1 MLKINTS
8 YFYNEFQSDMNK
20 LNKLLTEMAN
30 TITTDIPDDFEFV
43 HQLYIAEENRINA
56 IEQWQLLNRK
66 VNDVMT
72 KYENAEK
79 QARGYMLDNESL
91 LIDSDIT
98 AQEKQETMQNTLD
111 EKRKLKLNAYLY
123 ALLSKSPKVL
133 KELAQN
139 ITSNDIGI
147 AKQIIDEDLSSRD
160 KMLYGVFYNKINHWC
175 KTDDVKNTG
184 VAGMYKN
191 KDNIYTVYAQG
202 KNDLWADIP
211 YSQKNYEKSA
221 CGATSVATI
230 ASNVDPD
237 ITPIDAGQKI
247 YKNAGEEFGTNVMNG
262 SVTSY
267 ENVKKTLDDYGIKYT
282 EKYSYSD
289 KEINEHLDKGKPIL
303 ICTKDAAI
311 GNGKVRSGHF
321 VTLLGKND
329 EGQIFLGDPAED
341 GSNSGYYDQSKILPA
356 SHSWALFIDYDGL
369 C

>member
-1 MLKINTS
+1 MLKINTG
-8 YFYNEFQSDMNK
+8 YFDNEFQNDMNK
-20 LNKLLTEMAN
+20 LNNLLTKMAN
-30 TITTDIPDDFEFV
+30 KIATDIPDNFEFV
-43 HQLYIAEENRINA
+43 NQLYRAEESRINA
-56 IEQWQLLNRK
+56 IEQWQLLNGK
-66 VNDVMT
+66 VIDVMT
-72 KYENAEK
+72 KYANAEM
-79 QARGYMLDNESL
+79 QARGYALSNDSL
-91 LIDSDIT
+91 LVDSDAT
-98 AQEKQETMQNTLD
+98 TKQEQKMFRNTLD
-111 EKRKLKLNAYLY
+111 EKKRLKLNAYLY
-123 ALLSKSPKVL
+123 ALLSKSPSSL
-133 KELAQN
+133 KKSAKN
-139 ITSNDIGI
+139 VTANDISI
-147 AKQIIDEDLSSRD
+147 ARQIMDEDLSARD

-184 VAGMYKN
+184 TAGMYKN
-191 KDNIYTVYAQG
+191 NDNIYTVYAQG

-211 YSQKNYEKSA
+211 YSQKTYEKSA

-247 YKNAGEEFGTNVMNG
+247 YKNAGEEFGTRVTNG

-289 KEINEHLDKGKPIL
+289 KEINEHLDKGNPIL

-356 SHSWALFIDYDGL
+356 AHSWALFIDYEE
-369 C
+369 

>member
-1 MLKINTS
+1 MLKINTG
-8 YFYNEFQSDMNK
+8 YFDNEFQNDMSK
-20 LNKLLTEMAN
+20 LNNLLTKMAN
-30 TITTDIPDDFEFV
+30 IITTDIPDNFEFAN
-43 HQLYIAEENRINA
+43 QLYMAEESRINA
-56 IEQWQLLNRK
+56 VEQWQLLNGK
-66 VNDVMT
+66 VIDVMT
-72 KYENAEK
+72 KYANAEM
-79 QARGYMLDNESL
+79 QARGYVLSN
-91 LIDSDIT
+91 DSSIMDSSKVSNRKT
-98 AQEKQETMQNTLD
+98 FPNTLD
-111 EKRKLKLNAYLY
+111 EKKKLKLNAYLY
-123 ALLSKSPKVL
+123 ALLSKSPSSLRKSAKNVT
-133 KELAQN
+133 A
-139 ITSNDIGI
+139 NDIRL
-147 AKQIIDEDLSSRD
+147 AKQIMDEDLSDRD

-184 VAGMYKN
+184 TAGMYKN
-191 KDNIYTVYAQG
+191 KENIYTVYAQG

-221 CGATSVATI
+221 CGATSVAII

-247 YKNAGEEFGTNVMNG
+247 YKNAGEEFGTNVSNG

-282 EKYSYSD
+282 EKYSYSY
-289 KEINEHLDKGKPIL
+289 KEINEHLDKGNPIL

-356 SHSWALFIDYDGL
+356 AHSWALFIDYDE
-369 C
+369 